1 MISLQDKA
9 IKLEITTYDLQRG
22 TNCPTVFTYS
32 ANTNPKPQC
41 GRKHRECAHLT
52 KKDDYLRMCF
62 YYEVIPVII
71 FLNQKNLLRLYYQMS
86 SIHGEGWQRGQKTS
100 SIHGEGWQR
109 QRNACLFRP
118 CPNCV
123 GFVLLCARIE
133 HRACYIRQGLYHW
146 TQLQPNQILE
156 QT

>member
-22 TNCPTVFTYS
+22 TNCLTVFTYS

-71 FLNQKNLLRLYYQMS
+71 FFKSKKLAQTVLPDVIYTWGGVL
-86 SIHGEGWQRGQKTS
+86 EGAEDVIYTWGRVT
-100 SIHGEGWQR
+100 E
-109 QRNACLFRP
+109 AEECLP
-118 CPNCV
+118 VQTLSKLCGLC
-123 GFVLLCARIE
+123 FVVC
-133 HRACYIRQGLYHW
+133 
-146 TQLQPNQILE
+146 
-156 QT
+156 